1 MSTEATIID
10 LEKKFWQSIVDE
22 DADTAI
28 GMLTE
33 PALMVSPMGSMQF
46 DHQGYRKMAEHGSQV
61 LKSYELSDL
70 NVVFPNESTAVCT
83 YRVKQSVAPRGED
96 SGTTEE
102 MNDSSTWI
110 RTLDGWKC
118 VVHTETPAGGKRGN

>member
-1 MSTEATIID
+1 VNTEATIID
-10 LEKKFWQSIVDE
+10 LEKQFWQSIVDE

-33 PALMVSPMGSMQF
+33 PALMVSPMGAMRF
-46 DHQGYRKMAEHGSQV
+46 DHQAYRKMAEHGSQV

-70 NVVFPNESTAVCT
+70 NVVFPNDSTAVCT
-83 YRVKQSVAPRGED
+83 YRVKQSVVPRGKD
-96 SGTTEE
+96 SGTVEE

-118 VVHTETPAGGKRGN
+118 VVHTETPAGAKRN